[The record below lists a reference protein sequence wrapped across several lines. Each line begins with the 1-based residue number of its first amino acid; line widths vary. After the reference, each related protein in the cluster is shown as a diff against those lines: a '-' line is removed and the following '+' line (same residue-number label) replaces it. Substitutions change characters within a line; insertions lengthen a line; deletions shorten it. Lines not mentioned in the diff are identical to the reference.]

1 MHRTSSQ
8 QLWLHLLRQGDSLGR
23 SLREGR
29 YGSMP
34 DPIVHILVH
43 QSPGLL
49 GKGARGAEDIK
60 SLVLAGGSLDV
71 EAGPKLRAPP
81 SKEEEEADDER
92 YGDSSKGDHRKGD
105 AGFALVSEVGGTVVT
120 MEVGP
125 VLVIVVIIG
134 VPVQHAA

>member
-1 MHRTSSQ
+1 
-8 QLWLHLLRQGDSLGR
+8 
-23 SLREGR
+23 
-29 YGSMP
+29 MP

-71 EAGPKLRAPP
+71 EAGPELRAPP
-81 SKEEEEADDER
+81 SKEEEEADYER
-92 YGDSSKGDHRKGD
+92 NGDSSKGDHRKGD
-105 AGFALVSEVGGTVVT
+105 AGFALFSEVGGAVVRT
-120 MEVGP
+120 MEAGP